1 LSTRVP
7 PPPDPGS
14 LDPLLLNW
22 EAGRAVVRCH
32 SVRFGATE
40 FNPGSGCGRFH
51 PFAGLAGK
59 ETVPVLYAADD
70 LDGCLSET
78 IFHDVPVSGPGKR
91 VGRFALEEMVVSTLT
106 CERELTLVQLS
117 GFGLRR
123 LGVSR
128 LELIESG
135 AEDYRETAAW
145 ARSLH
150 ASSRTIDGLIWV
162 SRQKDDSRALV
173 LFGDRVARSS
183 LRIDR
188 HPLAL
193 YVSPGF
199 DEVQRAAGKAGIL
212 ILD

>member
-1 LSTRVP
+1 
-7 PPPDPGS
+7 
-14 LDPLLLNW
+14 
-22 EAGRAVVRCH
+22 VVRCH

-40 FNPGSGCGRFH
+40 FNPGFGSGRFH
-51 PFAGLAGK
+51 PFTDLAGK
-59 ETVPVLYAADD
+59 GAVPVLYAADD

-78 IFHDVPVSGPGKR
+78 IFHNVPVTGRDKR
-91 VGRFALEEMVVSTLT
+91 VGRFSLEEMVVSTLT
-106 CERELTLVQLS
+106 CERELTLVQLF

-123 LGVSR
+123 LGMSR

-135 AEDYRETAAW
+135 ADDYRATAAW
-145 ARSLH
+145 ARSFYT
-150 ASSRTIDGLIWV
+150 SSRSIDGLIWV

-183 LRIDR
+183 LKIDR

-199 DEVQRAAGKAGIL
+199 DEVQQAAEKAGIL

>member
-1 LSTRVP
+1 
-7 PPPDPGS
+7 
-14 LDPLLLNW
+14 
-22 EAGRAVVRCH
+22 VVRCH

-40 FNPGSGCGRFH
+40 FNPGFGSGRFH
-51 PFAGLAGK
+51 PFLDWAGK
-59 ETVPVLYAADD
+59 GQVPVLYAADG

-78 IFHDVPVSGPGKR
+78 IFHNVPVTGADKR
-91 VGRFALEEMVVSTLT
+91 VARFSLEEMVVSTLT
-106 CERELTLVQLS
+106 CERDLNLVQLF

-135 AEDYRETAAW
+135 ADEYLRTAAW
-145 ARSLH
+145 ARSFH
-150 ASSRTIDGLIWV
+150 ASDVTIDGLIWV
-162 SRQKDDSRALV
+162 SRQKDDSRAMV

-199 DEVQRAAGKAGIL
+199 DEVQQAAEQAGIL